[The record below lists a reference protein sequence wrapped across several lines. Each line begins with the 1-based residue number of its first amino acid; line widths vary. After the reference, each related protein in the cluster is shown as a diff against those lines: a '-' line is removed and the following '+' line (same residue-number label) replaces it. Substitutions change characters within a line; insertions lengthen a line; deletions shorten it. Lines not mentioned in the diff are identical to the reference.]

1 MEISEPK
8 SLIQKE
14 QINLKKNLLKDK
26 NKIQE
31 LEYDELN
38 NNLGYNSK
46 YQASNIILKEK
57 RNYSNEKEKS
67 ATNSSSNE
75 NENEKIDCCQNE
87 NNLYNRKMSSPIY
100 LYYEGFDKYLSKNS
114 GLFDYEKSNNYIEK
128 DLFFNNQ
135 YNKFR
140 THSFN
145 DFQNNNIRN
154 NIIGNSNNIKNNNE
168 VYSKKENNIE
178 NRTYNVKNKIP
189 FSIQYYPIYYI
200 TNYNEKEIN
209 GIQSQMS
216 SNNYNQIS
224 YINNLNLINYSNNNN
239 LYNNSYKKNNY
250 NIERKK
256 VKQFKG
262 RNGDWICLNCQN
274 LNFAFRLICNRCHY
288 SKVENLI
295 NNN

>member
-1 MEISEPK
+1 MGISEPK

-114 GLFDYEKSNNYIEK
+114 GLFEYEKSNNYIEK
-128 DLFFNNQ
+128 DLFL
-135 YNKFR
+135 
-140 THSFN
+140 
-145 DFQNNNIRN
+145 II
-154 NIIGNSNNIKNNNE
+154 NII
-168 VYSKKENNIE
+168 
-178 NRTYNVKNKIP
+178 
-189 FSIQYYPIYYI
+189 
-200 TNYNEKEIN
+200 
-209 GIQSQMS
+209 
-216 SNNYNQIS
+216 
-224 YINNLNLINYSNNNN
+224 NLELI
-239 LYNNSYKKNNY
+239 LLM
-250 NIERKK
+250 I
-256 VKQFKG
+256 FKT
-262 RNGDWICLNCQN
+262 I
-274 LNFAFRLICNRCHY
+274 I
-288 SKVENLI
+288 
-295 NNN
+295 